1 MIIALKVI
9 VNNMLCL
16 ANIVHLY
23 LSAFKYMFFSD
34 ISLFM
39 VSGQV
44 ILFLKINSKHSE

>member
-16 ANIVHLY
+16 ANILHLY

-39 VSGQV
+39 VCGRV
-44 ILFLKINSKHSE
+44 IFILKINSKNSE